1 VQNEDREEI
10 KRAMRVAVVGAGV
23 TGLVAARQL
32 YEQHD
37 LVVFEKNAYL
47 GGHANTVTVED
58 SGREIALDTGFIVFN
73 DRNYP
78 RFNALLAELGV
89 ESQLSEMSFGVNC
102 DACNVGYSSRG
113 IRGLFAS
120 PRHFFNLSVYHMA
133 VDILRFNRWSG
144 NLNSKNRLLNKTVGE
159 LRKSG
164 MFGDPFFRHYLVPM
178 TGAIWSSTGLDVDD
192 LPLTFVLDFYRNHG
206 LLQTSGHPRWRTV
219 VGGSRSYVEGL
230 VKPFRK
236 RVRQSTPVQGIRR
249 KKGGVEL
256 RTQEGWEFFDKVILA
271 THTDDASRLLEDGTD
286 SEHAVLN
293 AIPYRKNEAILH
305 TDESVLA
312 KAPMARASWNC
323 SIVDCRDPDEPL
335 RITYDLNRLQRLQ
348 ASRQYCLT
356 LNSAGLI
363 DPEKILLQI
372 SYAHP
377 VYTRDGLVARRE
389 LAAMNGKWNTFF
401 CGAYLGN
408 GFHEDG
414 VVAGMETAA
423 LVQESEG
430 DG

>member
-1 VQNEDREEI
+1 
-10 KRAMRVAVVGAGV
+10 M
-23 TGLVAARQL
+23 
-32 YEQHD
+32 
-37 LVVFEKNAYL
+37 
-47 GGHANTVTVED
+47 
-58 SGREIALDTGFIVFN
+58 
-73 DRNYP
+73 
-78 RFNALLAELGV
+78 
-89 ESQLSEMSFGVNC
+89 
-102 DACNVGYSSRG
+102 
-113 IRGLFAS
+113 
-120 PRHFFNLSVYHMA
+120 
-133 VDILRFNRWSG
+133 
-144 NLNSKNRLLNKTVGE
+144 
-159 LRKSG
+159 
-164 MFGDPFFRHYLVPM
+164 
-178 TGAIWSSTGLDVDD
+178 
-192 LPLTFVLDFYRNHG
+192 
-206 LLQTSGHPRWRTV
+206 
-219 VGGSRSYVEGL
+219 EGL

-249 KKGGVEL
+249 KKGVVEL

-335 RITYDLNRLQRLQ
+335 RITYDLNRLQRLH